1 MKAKSK
7 KAGAIGIAIVV
18 ICLAVMIVADVLVGT
33 FYSMIMLFFRG
44 ETNTAVEM
52 TEEEALSAAQEF
64 TQKVEEEGLV
74 LLKNDGILPLSVT
87 ENKKV
92 NLFGNTSY
100 QNLYQGTGS
109 ASSWFK
115 QDINVNLK
123 EGIENAGFEV
133 NPGLWQFYED
143 NLQEREDQEGGVTD
157 MSGADASILEQT
169 MSQYR
174 SYTYE
179 GQNILEYSEE
189 YSDTAILVFG
199 RAGGEGSD
207 AKLDMTGV
215 TGGDAGK
222 HYLELQQ
229 VEIDLLDYVTQT
241 YENVIVLL
249 NTPTP
254 MEIGFVDSD
263 EIDACI
269 WFGMP
274 GSTGN
279 NAVGEVLAGNVT
291 PSGHLADTWA
301 YDLTSNPTYYNF
313 GDYTYSNF
321 TDPLGQDRNKYVYY
335 NDGIYVGYRYYET
348 AAAEEFIN
356 FEEVVQYPFGFGLS
370 YTQFAWSDPQWSVE
384 GKGGKIT
391 VSVTVT
397 NTGEYSGK
405 DVVQLYYHAP
415 YYEEEGIEKSE
426 VVLGGFAK
434 TKLLA
439 PGESDTV
446 TITMDFDDMSSYD
459 YKTERAYVLSAGEY
473 QLSLRTDSHTV
484 KAEDMTYSF
493 DVDDK
498 IVYNEE
504 NGARSSDAQAATN
517 LYDDVSAGDGSFGK
531 IAPLLTR
538 VDFAGTFP
546 TGRDQCADAEASDE
560 AIALMTNS
568 YAGSSI
574 DIDNLDADHPEAE
587 MPVTGADNGL
597 TIADMIGLEYD
608 DPLWDEL
615 LDQLTLGELKTL
627 FGNCGWHNPAVVSI
641 EKAMAVDMDGA
652 EGLHNLTTDK
662 TGNQYASTVVLAST
676 WNVELAEEFGDVYAD
691 ECLVA
696 GVSGLY
702 APSMN
707 THRSPFGGRAFEYY
721 SEDGLL
727 SGKLAAAQINAL
739 WDKGITVYIKHYFMN
754 DQETNRQNT
763 VHTWATEQAMR
774 EIYAKG
780 FQICVEEGNAHGI
793 MSSMSRIGWR
803 CAPLDYSSMTALLRG
818 EWGYHGTVIT
828 DAQSLAPGEAEQALA
843 AGCDMVCRTSATQ
856 YLDSTLESAGGQY
869 MLREAAKNILYV
881 TVNSIAISSDFNAG
895 FPIYKLLLIAVW
907 VVVALYLAYGTGEIL
922 LKLYPEQTVV
932 SKKCKWIVRGVLW
945 AVAAGILVTLAVMF
959 FTTWLPALE
968 FAFQTV

>member
-74 LLKNDGILPLSVT
+74 LLKNDGILPLSTT
-87 ENKKV
+87 ENKRV

-169 MSQYR
+169 MSQYQ

-335 NDGIYVGYRYYET
+335 NEGIYVGYRYYET

-405 DVVQLYYHAP
+405 DVV
-415 YYEEEGIEKSE
+415 
-426 VVLGGFAK
+426 
-434 TKLLA
+434 
-439 PGESDTV
+439 
-446 TITMDFDDMSSYD
+446 
-459 YKTERAYVLSAGEY
+459 
-473 QLSLRTDSHTV
+473 
-484 KAEDMTYSF
+484 
-493 DVDDK
+493 
-498 IVYNEE
+498 
-504 NGARSSDAQAATN
+504 
-517 LYDDVSAGDGSFGK
+517 
-531 IAPLLTR
+531 
-538 VDFAGTFP
+538 
-546 TGRDQCADAEASDE
+546 
-560 AIALMTNS
+560 
-568 YAGSSI
+568 
-574 DIDNLDADHPEAE
+574 
-587 MPVTGADNGL
+587 
-597 TIADMIGLEYD
+597 
-608 DPLWDEL
+608 
-615 LDQLTLGELKTL
+615 
-627 FGNCGWHNPAVVSI
+627 
-641 EKAMAVDMDGA
+641 
-652 EGLHNLTTDK
+652 
-662 TGNQYASTVVLAST
+662 
-676 WNVELAEEFGDVYAD
+676 
-691 ECLVA
+691 
-696 GVSGLY
+696 
-702 APSMN
+702 
-707 THRSPFGGRAFEYY
+707 
-721 SEDGLL
+721 
-727 SGKLAAAQINAL
+727 
-739 WDKGITVYIKHYFMN
+739 
-754 DQETNRQNT
+754 
-763 VHTWATEQAMR
+763 
-774 EIYAKG
+774 
-780 FQICVEEGNAHGI
+780 
-793 MSSMSRIGWR
+793 
-803 CAPLDYSSMTALLRG
+803 
-818 EWGYHGTVIT
+818 
-828 DAQSLAPGEAEQALA
+828 
-843 AGCDMVCRTSATQ
+843 
-856 YLDSTLESAGGQY
+856 
-869 MLREAAKNILYV
+869 
-881 TVNSIAISSDFNAG
+881 
-895 FPIYKLLLIAVW
+895 
-907 VVVALYLAYGTGEIL
+907 
-922 LKLYPEQTVV
+922 
-932 SKKCKWIVRGVLW
+932 
-945 AVAAGILVTLAVMF
+945 
-959 FTTWLPALE
+959 
-968 FAFQTV
+968 

>member
-133 NPGLWQFYED
+133 NLGLWQFYED

-169 MSQYR
+169 MSQYQ

-335 NDGIYVGYRYYET
+335 NEGIYVGYRYYET

-415 YYEEEGIEKSE
+415 YYEEEGIEKAE

-517 LYDDVSAGDGSFGK
+517 LYDDVSAGDGSFGV

-538 VDFAGTFP
+538 ADFAGTFP
-546 TGRDQCADAEASDE
+546 TSRDQCADAEASDE

-739 WDKGITVYIKHYFMN
+739 WEKGITVYIKHYFMN

-774 EIYAKG
+774 EIYARPFEISVK
-780 FQICVEEGNAHGI
+780 EGNATGF
-793 MSSMSRIGWR
+793 MAGYNAIGATWTG
-803 CAPLDYSSMTALLRG
+803 ASYATMTALPRD
-818 EWGYHGTVIT
+818 EWGFEGRIIT
-828 DAQSLAPGEAEQALA
+828 DACDDYITYSSDA
-843 AGCDMVCRTSATQ
+843 AVVAGVDMWLTAMSADVSSKITN
-856 YLDSTLESAGGQY
+856 SAYGMQC
-869 MLREAAKNILYV
+869 LRRAAHNQLYV
-881 TVNSIAISSDFNAG
+881 FANSGAIQMEIQWNYGWIAI
-895 FPIYKLLLIAVW
+895 P
-907 VVVALYLAYGTGEIL
+907 VALN
-922 LKLYPEQTVV
+922 
-932 SKKCKWIVRGVLW
+932 VLM
-945 AVAAGILVTLAVMF
+945 AAGIVCSAVFLIYPAF
-959 FTTWLPALE
+959 FKKRSEKADAKKE
-968 FAFQTV
+968 A